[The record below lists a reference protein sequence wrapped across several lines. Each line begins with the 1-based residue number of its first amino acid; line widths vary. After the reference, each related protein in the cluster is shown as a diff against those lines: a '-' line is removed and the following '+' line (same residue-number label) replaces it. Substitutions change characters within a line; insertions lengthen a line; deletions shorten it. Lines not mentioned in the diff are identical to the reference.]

1 MEAFSFHN
9 PTQIMF
15 GKLQIGNLGA
25 QMHRDGIKSCILI
38 AGGGSIRHNGAYD
51 QVIQSLDKAGIKYSE
66 AWGVQANPR
75 LDKTR
80 EIITQARDFGA
91 EAVLAVGGGSVID
104 TGKAVAAGVYLKDI
118 WNAFIRKERIQQALP
133 LYTVL
138 TLSATGSEMNG
149 NAVITNMD
157 SLQKWGLSSPQLYPR
172 LSIIDPSLQSTL
184 PFQQTANGAM
194 DAMAHILEFYFAN
207 DQALSTLAID
217 EALLR
222 TIVEM
227 TQRLQID
234 AHDYVA
240 RANLAWS
247 ATLALNGMSGIG
259 LKGGD
264 WACHSIEHACS
275 ALHPEIAHGE
285 GLAVIFPVW
294 IEYLGEKQPSRFLRW
309 AHSVW
314 NEDSISLA
322 VRSFR
327 NKLQSWGMAASL
339 RDLGI
344 KQEEL
349 SKILELSMLTPSL
362 GGVFKLSKDEVCS
375 LLMLA
380 F

>member
-194 DAMAHILEFYFAN
+194 DAMAHILEFYFAD

-234 AHDYVA
+234 AQDYVA

-314 NEDSISLA
+314 NEDSVSLA

>member
-194 DAMAHILEFYFAN
+194 DAMAHILEFYFAD

-234 AHDYVA
+234 AQDYVA

>member
-194 DAMAHILEFYFAN
+194 DAMAHILEFYFAD

-314 NEDSISLA
+314 NEDSVSLA

>member
-194 DAMAHILEFYFAN
+194 DAMAHILEFYFAD